1 MSCDQFNIEAVN
13 LYFIKSE
20 NLQVFVEFSPSIS
33 FHDFTIKSA
42 PNVLVCT

>member
-20 NLQVFVEFSPSIS
+20 NLQVFVESTS
-33 FHDFTIKSA
+33 FRQ
-42 PNVLVCT
+42 LVTVGQFCCSKTEH